1 MPGERLSIRDNAA
14 VGRFHGA
21 SESNGRAVP
30 ERHTEAKVKKE
41 ESGCRRWL
49 RRACPCCVRQQSI
62 SEDFTKEE
70 NGGDGEEEGPVS
82 PVLPSI
88 GTELD
93 GENIHLRQSA
103 C

>member
-1 MPGERLSIRDNAA
+1 MPGERLSIRDNTA

-49 RRACPCCVRQQSI
+49 RRACPCCVRQQSSSDDI
-62 SEDFTKEE
+62 INEAD
-70 NGGDGEEEGPVS
+70 GGDGEEEGPVS
-82 PVLPSI
+82 PVPPSND
-88 GTELD
+88 TELD

-103 C
+103 Y